1 MYENVPQQFLPDKL
15 PDLSFGHPDID
26 YVHNTEVLNATH
38 ELLERGIEE
47 QAWGDRPVVRRHEE
61 GDVVT
66 YDELSNMV
74 NRFAAGL
81 RELGVEPGDRVLWRF
96 DEVIEAFVT
105 AHAVWKVGAINV
117 PSALAERAREMTFF
131 IEDTEPR
138 FLIATSR
145 DFEPAAQALEETEF
159 VEEVIVAGA
168 EDIKGDYLEFHELL
182 GAHEP
187 FEGHADTAPL
197 DVATIYYTG
206 GTTGRPKGC
215 VHSHATE
222 VIGADT
228 EAGDGRNYTT
238 EDVFFTPAPLGHTW
252 GCGEKMTLP
261 LRFGASTVLA
271 DRPTPAEFLEI
282 MEDHEVTVFAGAP
295 TMLRMMM
302 NHADV
307 PAADL
312 SSLRLC
318 IMAGEVLDPETAG
331 RWTEQSGIEPFNGF
345 GMTPLRIF
353 VATSYRDSEP
363 VAEPPAIGRPHA
375 GYEVKIVDIEDPTTE
390 VGREESGRLAVRG
403 PTGICYWNNAH
414 PQMPYRMEDDLQD
427 GWSLV
432 DDAFRMDED
441 GNLFFISRLDNM
453 IVSGGRQ
460 IAGPEVEEVLAEH
473 EAVAEVAVVGSP
485 DEERGE
491 VVKAFIVTD
500 EAYEPDDDLVGE
512 LKTYAKNQMAVYKY
526 PRVIEFIDEMPKD
539 DVGKIQRK
547 DLRDREQEPTDA
559 LA

>member
-1 MYENVPQQFLPDKL
+1 MYENVPQRFLPEQL
-15 PDLSFGHPDID
+15 PDLSFGHPDVD

-47 QAWGDRPVVRRHEE
+47 GGWGDRPVVRRHDH

-66 YDELSNMV
+66 YDELHDMV
-74 NRFAAGL
+74 NRFAAAL

-105 AHAVWKVGAINV
+105 AHAVWKVGGINV
-117 PSALAERAREMTFF
+117 PSALAERGREMTFF
-131 IEDTEPR
+131 VEDTEPR
-138 FLIATSR
+138 FLVATAR
-145 DFEPAAQALEETEF
+145 DFEPAAQALDATDH
-159 VEEVIVAGA
+159 VEEVIVDGA
-168 EDIKGDYLEFHELL
+168 DEVDGDHHEFHDLL
-182 GAHEP
+182 ETHEP

-228 EAGDGRNYTT
+228 EGGDGRNYTT

-271 DRPTPAEFLEI
+271 DRPDPAGFLEI
-282 MEDHEVTVFAGAP
+282 IEEHGVTIFAGAP

-307 PAADL
+307 PGSDL

-318 IMAGEVLDPETAG
+318 IMAGEVLDPETAD

-363 VAEPPAIGRPHA
+363 LADPPAIGRPHA
-375 GYEVKIVDIEDPTTE
+375 GYEVKIVDIEDPTVE
-390 VGREESGRLAVRG
+390 MGRDEPGRLAVRG

-414 PQMPYRMEDDLQD
+414 PDMPERMDDDLHD

-432 DDAFRMDED
+432 DDAFTMDED
-441 GNLFFISRLDNM
+441 GNLFFVSRLDNM

-460 IAGPEVEEVLAEH
+460 IAGPEVEEVLSEH
-473 EAVAEVAVVGSP
+473 AAVSEVAVVGAP
-485 DEERGE
+485 DDERGE
-491 VVKAFIVTD
+491 VVKAFVVPAD
-500 EAYEPDDDLVGE
+500 GHDPGDDLVDD
-512 LKTYAKNQMAVYKY
+512 LQTYAKGEMAVYKY
-526 PRVIEFIDEMPKD
+526 PRRIEFIDEMPKD

-547 DLRDREQEPTDA
+547 ELRDREQESTDA
-559 LA
+559 AV